1 MPTAVK
7 GLLLLLLAFVLGL
20 GVTSLLLDGLKSL
33 GYGLD
38 AFSNSVGIIIGLAIV
53 SIGGVW
59 AAGLFRDVAPAAIAI
74 GMASVAASVGV
85 MVLSIMAAIFFLG
98 ERGRQ
103 PMAGAGAIALAL
115 ITAGIMAISARQT
128 AFQIRTWIG

>member
-59 AAGLFRDVAPAAIAI
+59 ATTVFRDVAPLAIAI

-85 MVLSIMAAIFFLG
+85 MALSIMAAIFFLG

-115 ITAGIMAISARQT
+115 ITSGIMAISARQT